1 MEYLSKNNSKK
12 NICTAVLAHVDAG
25 KTTLSEA
32 MLYLSGN
39 IRKAGRVDN
48 GDAFFDTYA
57 LERARGITIFS
68 KLAVL
73 KLPEATLTLL
83 DTPGHVDFSA
93 EMERVLQVLDY
104 AILVVSGAD
113 GVQEHTKTL
122 WRLLSHYQIPVLL
135 FVNKMDQAGTD
146 RKRLLE
152 ELRGILH
159 ENCIDFSDRETDD
172 FYESI
177 AMCDENVLERY
188 LEEGCVDEEDIARLI
203 AERRLFPCFF
213 GSALK
218 MEGVSEFLEAFVSY
232 VREPEYP
239 GEFGAKV
246 FKIARD
252 EQGTRLTYLK
262 VTGGSLAVKQ
272 VLCGMKR
279 SVAAGE
285 ECLKWEEK
293 VNQIRI
299 YSGEKY
305 ETTDEIAAGC
315 VCAVT
320 GLSYTYPGEGL
331 GSEQASDMPI
341 LEPVLTYQIL
351 LPEGTDPAVM
361 LPKLR
366 LLEEEEPEL
375 HIVWDERLREI
386 LVQMMGEVQIE
397 VLRSLI
403 KERFGIEVEF
413 GEGHVLY
420 KETIANVVEGVGHF
434 EPLRHYAEVHLLLEP
449 GERGSGLVF
458 AAKCSEDVLDK
469 NWQRL
474 ILTHLEEREHIGVL
488 TGSAITDLKITL
500 VSGKAH
506 LKHTEGGDFRQA
518 TYRAVR
524 QGLMQAESV
533 LLEPYYDFTLELP
546 ESVVGRAMTDIERMH
561 GTLDYDAGWEQS
573 GLGADAG
580 ENGLRRLTGSAPVA
594 TMRNYQ
600 KEVISYTKG
609 QGRLSLTNKGYLPCH
624 DTEEVVAA
632 IGYEAERDMEHTPDS
647 VFCAHGAG
655 FIVPWDSVPGYMHL
669 PSCLSEDVH
678 EEEGFLPQKHLPE
691 AKRGHLNGE
700 EEAWIGTE
708 EIDRILAQTYNANK
722 RDKSAPARNS
732 YKLRGHDNVTA
743 AAVTRDYQPK
753 PAAEEYLLVDGY
765 NIIFAWKELA
775 ELAQQNIDGARGK
788 LLDILCNYQGIRR
801 CQLIVV
807 FDAYRVVGHRTEI
820 FDYHNIHV
828 VYTKEAET
836 ADQYIEKFAKEHG
849 RKYRVTVATSDG
861 LEQIIIRGSGCLLLS
876 AREFEEE
883 VLRAG
888 RILMENY
895 QENKEKSRNYLM
907 DGVSEE
913 VINSFGTSDES

>member
-1 MEYLSKNNSKK
+1 MGHLPENTSKK

-32 MLYLSGN
+32 LLYLSGN

-48 GDAFFDTYA
+48 GDAHLDTYA

-68 KLAVL
+68 KQAVI
-73 KLPEATLTLL
+73 KLPESTLTLL

-93 EMERVLQVLDY
+93 EMERTLQVLDS

-122 WRLLSHYQIPVLL
+122 WRLLTRYQIPVFL
-135 FVNKMDQAGTD
+135 FVNKMDQTGTD
-146 RKRLLE
+146 KTRLLA
-152 ELRGILH
+152 ELRSILH
-159 ENCIDFSDRETDD
+159 ENCVDFSESDTEE
-172 FYESI
+172 FYESV
-177 AMCDENVLERY
+177 AMCEEHALEHYLESGVLEER
-188 LEEGCVDEEDIARLI
+188 EIVELI
-203 AERRLFPCFF
+203 AARKVFPCFF

-218 MEGVSEFLEAFVSY
+218 MEGVTEFLAAFVKYSK
-232 VREPEYP
+232 EPEYP
-239 GEFGAKV
+239 REFGAKV

-252 EQGTRLTYLK
+252 EQGNRLTYLK
-262 VTGGSLAVKQ
+262 ITGGRLAVKQ
-272 VLCGMKR
+272 VLSGTSKHMQ
-279 SVAAGE
+279 ADGE
-285 ECLKWEEK
+285 KLDWEEK

-305 ETTDEIAAGC
+305 ETADELSAGA

-331 GSEQASDMPI
+331 GIERASDMPI
-341 LEPVLTYQIL
+341 LEPVLNYQIL
-351 LPEGTDPAVM
+351 LPEGMDAAVM

-386 LVQMMGEVQIE
+386 LVQMMGEVQTE
-397 VLRSLI
+397 VLKSLI
-403 KERFGIEVEF
+403 KERFGVEVEF
-413 GEGHVLY
+413 GEGHVVY

-434 EPLRHYAEVHLLLEP
+434 EPLRHYAEVHLRMEP
-449 GERGSGLVF
+449 GECGSGLVF
-458 AAKCSEDVLDK
+458 GATCSEDVLDK

-474 ILTHLEEREHIGVL
+474 ILTHLEEREHLGVL
-488 TGSAITDLKITL
+488 TGSAITDMRITL

-524 QGLMQAESV
+524 QGLMQAESI
-533 LLEPYYDFTLELP
+533 LLEPYYDFVLEVP
-546 ESVVGRAMTDIERMH
+546 EGAVGRAMTDIERMH
-561 GTLDYDAGWEQS
+561 GSVNYETNWENDTQDAGALQD
-573 GLGADAG
+573 GM
-580 ENGLRRLTGSAPVA
+580 RRITGSAPVA
-594 TMRNYQ
+594 TMQNYQ
-600 KEVISYTKG
+600 KELISYTKG
-609 QGRLSLTNKGYLPCH
+609 QGRLSLMNKGYLPCH
-624 DTEEVVAA
+624 NTKEVVSS

-655 FIVPWDSVPGYMHL
+655 FVVPWDQVQEYMHL
-669 PSCLSEDVH
+669 PSCLS
-678 EEEGFLPQKHLPE
+678 QKLNDGETFVPE
-691 AKRGHLNGE
+691 KFQPERRRGCLDE

-722 RDKSAPARNS
+722 RDKSLPSKNS
-732 YKLRGHDNVTA
+732 YKLRGREKETVV
-743 AAVTRDYQPK
+743 AVTRDYRSKLP
-753 PAAEEYLLVDGY
+753 AEEYLLVDGY
-765 NIIFAWKELA
+765 NIIFAWKELS
-775 ELAQQNIDGARGK
+775 ELAQVNIDGARGK
-788 LLDILCNYQGIRR
+788 LLDILCNYQGIRK

-807 FDAYRVVGHRTEI
+807 FDAYRVAGHQTEF

-828 VYTKEAET
+828 VYTREAET

-861 LEQIIIRGSGCLLLS
+861 LEQIIIRGAGCYLLS
-876 AREFEEE
+876 AREFVEE
-883 VLRAG
+883 VQRAG
-888 RILMENY
+888 RQLMENY
-895 QENKEKSRNYLM
+895 QENKEKNRNYLM
-907 DGVSEE
+907 DGVAEE
-913 VINSFGTSDES
+913 VMNSLKAMDES